1 MREFFHRKS
10 EEKMKVKIDR
20 SKLLGFRIDVS
31 RAGKPAEV
39 KKAGAK
45 IGGKPGS
52 KLGVKIGQKTKG

>member
-1 MREFFHRKS
+1 
-10 EEKMKVKIDR
+10 MKIKIDR

-31 RAGKPAEV
+31 RGGKPAEV

-52 KLGVKIGQKTKG
+52 KLGVKAGEKQKG